1 MEYVTERF
9 VQQICI
15 EFETQQL
22 NFLQTHTLLRVQ
34 AKDHIQAIQ
43 TRLIVQP
50 VVERLLSRFG
60 SVAAIDAQARQ
71 LLTQHGK
78 KTRAAKLA

>member
-1 MEYVTERF
+1 MAEISDGKIEKADGLFFLQPVVMEYVTERF

-34 AKDHIQAIQ
+34 AKEYIREIKPLRSFQIWK
-43 TRLIVQP
+43 
-50 VVERLLSRFG
+50 S
-60 SVAAIDAQARQ
+60 
-71 LLTQHGK
+71 
-78 KTRAAKLA
+78 